1 MADDDERPPWIHDEA
16 EIQRLA
22 ADLASARAVSTLV
35 MVSALHQL
43 AERWE
48 MEGAADVYL
57 RGDSWCHAMDTCAE
71 ELRELLR
78 EHRQ

>member
-1 MADDDERPPWIHDEA
+1 
-16 EIQRLA
+16 
-22 ADLASARAVSTLV
+22 